1 MERLVFECVFC
12 DVAQCFEAMD
22 GGGRNVAE

>member
-12 DVAQCFEAMD
+12 DVAQRFEAMD
-22 GGGRNVAE
+22 GGERNVAE